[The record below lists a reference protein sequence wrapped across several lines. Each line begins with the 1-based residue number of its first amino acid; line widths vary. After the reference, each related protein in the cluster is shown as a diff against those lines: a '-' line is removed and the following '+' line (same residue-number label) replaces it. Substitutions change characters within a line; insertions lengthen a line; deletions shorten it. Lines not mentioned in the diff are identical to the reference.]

1 MPQEFLASFAVDID
15 EAGVNRLQ
23 TILSQNRD
31 LANDLAAAFVAA
43 RTSMLDFIHSATEEL
58 SALPFFSRPASVE
71 EAFGASGTFS
81 IDLDFSRASKQLET
95 FLTAAK
101 KQMKLT
107 ADGSGIISAA
117 SVALS
122 QVRSM
127 FSSANLTLK
136 VKVETEGETDRS
148 DGFSGSSVSFGKSG
162 AFSPAPV
169 MMLSTGG
176 RFSSPTHA
184 EIAED
189 GDPEYVIPVKKEP
202 EAVPLVR
209 SLLSELSA
217 SARES
222 LRDALPVDDPSAGS
236 LFASAPEVSRYESLM
251 ASAPTI
257 PDASPLSGLAD
268 VLSVLPEMLSAA
280 PAAATP
286 AVVTS
291 APQNNVQAPVN
302 IHVEAAAA
310 DPEAVG
316 RSIYDTAERYLL
328 RTLQGVS

>member
-15 EAGVNRLQ
+15 EAGVSRLQ
-23 TILSQNRD
+23 TILQQYRD
-31 LANDLAAAFVAA
+31 LADQLAAAFGHA
-43 RTSMLDFIHSATEEL
+43 RDSMTDFIRAATEEL

-81 IDLDFSRASKQLET
+81 VDLDFSRASKQLET

-107 ADGSGIISAA
+107 ADGSGIVSAA
-117 SVALS
+117 SAALS

-136 VKVETEGETDRS
+136 VKVETELET
-148 DGFSGSSVSFGKSG
+148 GGSGGLSGKSG
-162 AFSPAPV
+162 AFTPDPAL
-169 MMLSTGG
+169 MLSTGG

-189 GDPEYVIPVKKEP
+189 GDPEYVVPVKKEQ

-217 SARES
+217 SARAS
-222 LRDALPVDDPSAGS
+222 LQDALPSSGGGFQAAMETVPD
-236 LFASAPEVSRYESLM
+236 LM
-251 ASAPTI
+251 
-257 PDASPLSGLAD
+257 
-268 VLSVLPEMLSAA
+268 SAA
-280 PAAATP
+280 SVSVSP
-286 AVVTS
+286 VIQQS
-291 APQNNVQAPVN
+291 SSNNVQAPVN
-302 IHVEAAAA
+302 IHVEAAAS